1 MKLDFSELL
10 QPRGSEPARK
20 RRETAPA
27 AATDNTQAIIKA
39 LERGGDIYAIALM
52 LCDALADNLHNE
64 LFRQRA
70 HDALFLLHHDILQQG
85 SDDFSQKRYEEAYK
99 RYSLLSNSA
108 REHQKL
114 DKLIAAAQWAHK
126 VTQH

>member
-10 QPRGSEPARK
+10 QPSQLQTEPAGNAITKDR
-20 RRETAPA
+20 
-27 AATDNTQAIIKA
+27 TQAIIKA
-39 LERGGDIYAIALM
+39 LESGGDIYAIALM

-70 HDALFLLHHDILQQG
+70 HDALFLLHHDVLQQG

-99 RYSLLSNSA
+99 KYSLLSNST
-108 REHQKL
+108 REHKKL
-114 DKLIAAAQWAHK
+114 ESLIQAAKWAH
-126 VTQH
+126 

>member
-10 QPRGSEPARK
+10 QPKASEPARK
-20 RRETAPA
+20 RRETTPA
-27 AATDNTQAIIKA
+27 DSTQPIIKA
-39 LERGGDIYAIALM
+39 LESSGDIYAIALM

-70 HDALFLLHHDILQQG
+70 HDDLFLLHHDVLQQG

-99 RYSLLSNSA
+99 KYSLLSNNT
-108 REHQKL
+108 REHEKL
-114 DKLIAAAQWAHK
+114 ESLIQAAKWAHRA
-126 VTQH
+126 TQH

>member
-20 RRETAPA
+20 RRETAAA
-27 AATDNTQAIIKA
+27 AATDSTQAIIKA

-70 HDALFLLHHDILQQG
+70 HDALFLLHHDVLQQG
-85 SDDFSQKRYEEAYK
+85 SDDFHKSGMKK
-99 RYSLLSNSA
+99 PI
-108 REHQKL
+108 K
-114 DKLIAAAQWAHK
+114 DIAC
-126 VTQH
+126 

>member
-10 QPRGSEPARK
+10 QQPQRQTEPAGNAITKDR
-20 RRETAPA
+20 
-27 AATDNTQAIIKA
+27 TQAIIKA
-39 LERGGDIYAIALM
+39 LESGGDIYAIALM

-70 HDALFLLHHDILQQG
+70 HDALFLLHHDVLQQG

-99 RYSLLSNSA
+99 KYSLLSNST

-114 DKLIAAAQWAHK
+114 DKLIAAAQGAHRA
-126 VTQH
+126 TQH

>member
-10 QPRGSEPARK
+10 QRPQGSEPARK

-27 AATDNTQAIIKA
+27 DSTQAIIRA
-39 LERGGDIYAIALM
+39 LEGGGDIYAIALM

-70 HDALFLLHHDILQQG
+70 HDALFLLHHDVLQQG
-85 SDDFSQKRYEEAYK
+85 SDDFSQKRYEEAY
-99 RYSLLSNSA
+99 SLLSNSA
-108 REHQKL
+108 REHEKL
-114 DKLIAAAQWAHK
+114 DKLISAAQWAHK

>member
-1 MKLDFSELL
+1 MKLDFSELT
-10 QPRGSEPARK
+10 QANHERSMRSSAKATEP
-20 RRETAPA
+20 
-27 AATDNTQAIIKA
+27 TQAIIKA
-39 LERGGDIYAIALM
+39 LESGGDVYAILLM
-52 LCDALADNLHNE
+52 TCDALADATHNE

-99 RYSLLSNSA
+99 KYSLLSNSA
-108 REHQKL
+108 REHEKL

>member
-10 QPRGSEPARK
+10 QPKASEPARK
-20 RRETAPA
+20 RRETTP
-27 AATDNTQAIIKA
+27 TDSTQAIIKA
-39 LERGGDIYAIALM
+39 LESGGDIYAIALM

-99 RYSLLSNSA
+99 KYSLLSNNT
-108 REHQKL
+108 REHEKL
-114 DKLIAAAQWAHK
+114 ESLIQAAKWAHRA
-126 VTQH
+126 TQH

>member
-10 QPRGSEPARK
+10 QPKASEPARK
-20 RRETAPA
+20 RRETTPV
-27 AATDNTQAIIKA
+27 DSTQAIIKA
-39 LERGGDIYAIALM
+39 LESGGDIYVIALM

-70 HDALFLLHHDILQQG
+70 HDALLLLHHDVLQQG

-99 RYSLLSNSA
+99 KYSLLSNNT
-108 REHQKL
+108 REHEKL
-114 DKLIAAAQWAHK
+114 ESLIQAAKWAHRA
-126 VTQH
+126 TQH